1 MNEQSLAVMIKPVGS
16 LCNMRCSYCYYLDTP
31 YADGL
36 PAYTM
41 TDEILE
47 QTIRACLAAAKGPIL
62 SFTWHGGEPA
72 GCGINFYEKVLEL
85 QQKYCPDGLSI
96 INNLQ
101 TNGTLL
107 DDAFCDFL
115 AAHHFDVGLSIDGT
129 KSVHDA
135 YRHLADGRPTYE
147 QVYQA
152 AKRLIAHGIQP
163 DLLCTVHDRTLSQG
177 KEVYRALRG
186 LGTGWLQFIPIV
198 RRDAEGRVTKDSAD
212 PVGYGSF
219 LKEVFIEWFFHD
231 LGKTQVQLF
240 AEMASVLAGG
250 SASVCTMAP
259 VCGQVPVIE
268 HDGSV
273 YACDHFV
280 RESHRLG
287 HIAEAPLE
295 EMLSSALC
303 TSFGESKTAA
313 LTRECRSCPYLEI
326 CRGGCL
332 KDRFANSADGE
343 PGQYYL
349 CPGLKDLFAFAVP
362 ILKEAIRLS
371 SLHTPQDQIQ
381 QRIRAHLWA
390 PYRAISR
397 NDPCPCGSGRKFKAC
412 HMRWLP

>member
-1 MNEQSLAVMIKPVGS
+1 MSAQSFAVMIKPVGS

-47 QTIRACLAAAKGPIL
+47 QTIRACLDAAEGPVL

-72 GCGINFYEKVLEL
+72 GCGIGFYEKVLEL
-85 QQKYCPDGLSI
+85 QRKYCPEGLSI

-107 DDAFCDFL
+107 DDRFCEFL
-115 AAHHFDVGLSIDGT
+115 AENHFDVGLSIDGT
-129 KSVHDA
+129 KAVHDA
-135 YRHLADGRPTYE
+135 YRHMADGRPTYE

-152 AKRLIAHGIQP
+152 AKRLAAHGIRA
-163 DLLCTVHDRTLSQG
+163 DLLCTVHDRTLQHG
-177 KEVYRALRG
+177 KEVYKALRG
-186 LGTGWLQFIPIV
+186 LNTGWIQFIPII
-198 RRDAEGRVTKDSAD
+198 RRDASGKVTPDSAD
-212 PVGYGSF
+212 PEGYGAF

-231 LGKTQVQLF
+231 LGRTQVQLF
-240 AEMASVLAGG
+240 AEMASILAGG

-280 RESHRLG
+280 REDYRLG
-287 HIAEAPLE
+287 HISEAPLQE
-295 EMLSSALC
+295 LLASPLC
-303 TSFGESKTAA
+303 KDFGESKQSA
-313 LTRECRSCPYLEI
+313 LTAECQACPYLEV

-332 KDRFANSADGE
+332 KDRFALSSDGE
-343 PGQYYL
+343 AGQYYL
-349 CPGLKDLFAFAVP
+349 CSGLRSFFYLAVP
-362 ILKEAIRLS
+362 VLQEAIRLS
-371 SLHTPQDQIQ
+371 SLHVPQDQIQ
-381 QRIRAHLWA
+381 LQIRDLLWA
-390 PYRAISR
+390 PYRNVGR

-412 HMRWLP
+412 HMRFLP